1 LHTTRGHEVAPNDN
15 SAYDDALRSRGAVL
29 AMRAYVEALRDRRA
43 QDDAFWRAVEE
54 FRRVNP
60 HISSDEA
67 KKAVT
72 VLIRKYRDVK
82 ESL

>member
-1 LHTTRGHEVAPNDN
+1 LGDELGLND
-15 SAYDDALRSRGAVL
+15 SSSYDEALRSRGAVM
-29 AMRAYVEALRDRRA
+29 AMRTYVEALRDRRA
-43 QDDAFWRAVEE
+43 EDDAFWRAVEE

-60 HISSDEA
+60 HIPSDEA

-72 VLIRKYRDVK
+72 LLIRKYREVK